1 MGRKLEGEAMI
12 TAATG
17 GNAFLTRLRRIDKR
31 LLPAINSPAECG
43 TVEKTR
49 VHFGSFMQRETQ
61 LLSADQ
67 NRACLKVISSILRQT
82 HYPLGLSTRRH
93 EAHAEQIS
101 HLSPAFVNRGWGRM
115 KYLREPSDA
124 TMTTRQTRGR
134 NYFYSRR
141 FPPSLGA
148 AAKA

>member
-1 MGRKLEGEAMI
+1 MI

-49 VHFGSFMQRETQ
+49 VHFGSFMHKETR

-101 HLSPAFVNRGWGRM
+101 HLSPAFVNRGW
-115 KYLREPSDA
+115 EE
-124 TMTTRQTRGR
+124 
-134 NYFYSRR
+134 
-141 FPPSLGA
+141 
-148 AAKA
+148 